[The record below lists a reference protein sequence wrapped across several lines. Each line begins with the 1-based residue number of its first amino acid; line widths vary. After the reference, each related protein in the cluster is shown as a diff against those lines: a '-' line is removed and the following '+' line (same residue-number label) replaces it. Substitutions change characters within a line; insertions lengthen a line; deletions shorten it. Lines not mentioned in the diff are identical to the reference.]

1 MAPELSHSFFFD
13 KAPSVHRHVPK
24 AVSETDR
31 DDWQR
36 RVDSYGQAP
45 SRTHR
50 AGDAVASLRDGGG
63 EARACLDY
71 CAQSQTLPPRPLK
84 SHILICDTFPTASGK
99 EWNLNLPPVISP
111 GTPKLSKVANRVRIF
126 PSGELEVRTVS
137 RLSTSKLPQRSYG
150 PRFTRGVSGNGRR
163 VIRRA
168 VAARV
173 ALGDCQVSLYTLSSQ
188 ALMADRDF
196 NKAVNSY
203 LAWGRKYLPEFF
215 KDYVI
220 VFELQARGTLH
231 AHILLF
237 KRIPKGLWRR
247 MRDLWAVKYEM
258 GPGSFDVKKIR
269 SPSRAAAY
277 LSKYLTDKKPSYRLG
292 LDADGMITSEQWR
305 IGRNGQSYERIK
317 FRGNAYRVSTSL
329 RFLARPIAEYHL
341 PWGSPL
347 ALRLAVNLRG
357 GVQFFPS
364 SADALA
370 FVSANLST
378 GP

>member
-13 KAPSVHRHVPK
+13 KAPSVHRHAPK
-24 AVSETDR
+24 VVSETDR

-71 CAQSQTLPPRPLK
+71 CAQSQTLPPSQPLW
-84 SHILICDTFPTASGK
+84 STFPTRSGK
-99 EWNLNLPPVISP
+99 EWRLNQSLGLPPETS
-111 GTPKLSKVANRVRIF
+111 KLSKVANRVRVF
-126 PSGELEVRTVS
+126 SSGELEVRTVS
-137 RLSTSKLPQRSYG
+137 RCSASKLPQRSYG

-168 VAARV
+168 CAALVAREPCQV
-173 ALGDCQVSLYTLSSQ
+173 ALYSLLNY
-188 ALMADRDF
+188 RDLPDDEF
-196 NKAVNSY
+196 NKKLHSF
-203 LAWGRKYLPEFF
+203 LAWGRKYLPDIF
-215 KDYVI
+215 KYYV
-220 VFELQARGTLH
+220 VTTELHARGVLH
-231 AHILLF
+231 AHMLLF

-247 MRDLWAVKYEM
+247 MRNLWADKYDM
-258 GPGSFDVKKIR
+258 GPGSFDVKAKFR
-269 SPSRAAAY
+269 KASRAAAY
-277 LSKYLTDKKPSYRLG
+277 ICKYMTDKNPVYRPS
-292 LDADGMITSEQWR
+292 LDAEGMLHFESWR
-305 IGRNGQSYERIK
+305 VGRNGQSYERIK
-317 FRGNAYRVSTSL
+317 FRGNAYRVSSSL

-370 FVSANLST
+370 WVSANLSA